1 MARPLDLKEAWPD
14 QASLDLLLL
23 YRRVDSD
30 TKDVGCLCPRV
41 LDELTQ
47 TAHANLKWAKPKAEF
62 FPSFCHSP
70 PPYAIRSFSASIASR
85 LARSSRISS
94 VASSPTHK
102 TCLIAG
108 CSPNACVF
116 K

>member
-47 TAHANLKWAKPKAEF
+47 AAHANLKWAKPKAEF
-62 FPSFCHSP
+62 FPSFFCHSP
-70 PPYAIRSFSASIASR
+70 PSLMRSGRSQRPLRPGSPEVRGPLASC
-85 LARSSRISS
+85 
-94 VASSPTHK
+94 PHQK

-108 CSPNACVF
+108 CS
-116 K
+116 